1 MKEFFAKNSVLK
13 VISFLVALALWFYI
27 IIIVDPPVTL
37 SIDNVPIKYV
47 SQESL
52 TEQNFAVESISD
64 EYVDVK
70 ISGSRNMIATI
81 DKNDILA
88 TVNLEGISSVG
99 ERSIAV
105 NLSVPYA
112 SSVTVSK
119 QTPNAVNVIVEKM
132 TSETKR
138 VVVNK
143 IGQVADE
150 YIYGTIIAE
159 PSKVILKG
167 SETLLSQ
174 ISSVCVDLDFNGENE
189 DIEIE
194 SSLYFTNKNGKKI
207 PKDDIIYQNVIVNT
221 DFVKITCPVKRVKEV
236 PVEIS
241 LDSSSKKDYE
251 TNPNTVAIY
260 SEDPDY
266 DLEGIEAIYTVPV
279 DRSSLA
285 NGLVVSLVIPEGVKI
300 KGNIQNVALIKK

>member
-13 VISFLVALALWFYI
+13 VISFLVALILWFYI
-27 IIIVDPPVTL
+27 IIIVDPPVTM

-52 TEQNFAVESISD
+52 TEQNLAVDSISE

-70 ISGSRNMIATI
+70 ISGSRNKIADI

-88 TVNLEGISSVG
+88 TVNLEGISGVG
-99 ERSIAV
+99 ERNVAV
-105 NLSVPYA
+105 NLSIPYE
-112 SSVTVSK
+112 SSVTISK
-119 QTPNAVNVIVEKM
+119 QTPSAVNVIVEKM

-138 VVVNK
+138 VLVNK

-167 SETLLSQ
+167 SETLLAQ

-194 SSLYFTNKNGKKI
+194 SSLYFTGKNGKKI

-221 DFVKITCPVKRVKEV
+221 DFVKVICPVKKVKEV
-236 PVEIS
+236 PVELS
-241 LDSSSKKDYE
+241 LETSSKKNYE
-251 TNPNTVAIY
+251 TNPGTVSIY
-260 SEDPDY
+260 SEDPDF
-266 DLEGIEAIYTVPV
+266 DLEAIEAIYTVPV

-300 KGNIQNVALIKK
+300 KGNIQNVSLIKK

>member
-47 SQESL
+47 SQDYL
-52 TEQNFAVESISD
+52 TGQNLAVESISD

-70 ISGSRNMIATI
+70 ISGSRNKIADI
-81 DKNDILA
+81 DRNDILA
-88 TVNLEGISSVG
+88 TVNLEGISGVG
-99 ERSIAV
+99 ERNVAV
-105 NLSVPYA
+105 NLSIPYE
-112 SSVTVSK
+112 SSITISK
-119 QTPNAVNVIVEKM
+119 QTPSSVNVIVEKM

-194 SSLYFTNKNGKKI
+194 SSLYFTGKNGKKI
-207 PKDDIIYQNVIVNT
+207 PKDDIIYQNIIVNT
-221 DFVKITCPVKRVKEV
+221 DYVKIICPVKKVMEV
-236 PVEIS
+236 PVELSI
-241 LDSSSKKDYE
+241 DSESKKNYVVS
-251 TNPNTVAIY
+251 PKTVLIY
-260 SEDPDY
+260 SEDPDF
-266 DLEGIEAIYTVPV
+266 DLESIEAIYTVPV
-279 DRSSLA
+279 NKGDLA
-285 NGLVVSLVIPEGVKI
+285 EGLVVSLVLPENIKI
-300 KGNIQNVALIKK
+300 KGNVQNVTLNRK